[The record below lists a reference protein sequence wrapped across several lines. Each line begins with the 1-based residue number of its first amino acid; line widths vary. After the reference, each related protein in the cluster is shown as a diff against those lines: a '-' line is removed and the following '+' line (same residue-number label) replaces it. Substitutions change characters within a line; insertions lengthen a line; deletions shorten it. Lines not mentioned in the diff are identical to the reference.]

1 MSRRSASVPPFHRR
15 RKAARWGNA
24 LLVAAPLAA
33 FALVF
38 MWDGPPAGLA
48 AALELPREEMPGL
61 SAPSTD
67 QETAR
72 FDRCVGSDRVTCIV
86 DGDTIWYRG
95 EKIRIA
101 DIDTPEVSRPG
112 CAREAELGE
121 AATLRLRALLN
132 EGPFTLEPPE
142 SGDRDRDRYDRL
154 LRTVTRDGASL
165 GAVLV
170 DEGLAEKW
178 GGMRLEWC

>member
-61 SAPSTD
+61 SAASPD

-72 FDRCVGSDRVTCIV
+72 FDRCVGGDRVTCIV

-101 DIDTPEVSRPG
+101 DIDTPEVSRPD
-112 CAREAELGE
+112 CAREAALGDK
-121 AATLRLRALLN
+121 ATLRMRALLN
-132 EGPFTLEPPE
+132 AGAFTLDPV
-142 SGDRDRDRYDRL
+142 DRDRDRYGRL

-170 DEGLAEKW
+170 DEGLAEEW
-178 GGMRLEWC
+178 GGARLEWC